1 MENERILPPTPYEP
15 GPDNLCGCLFFLLF
29 VVEFIQ
35 ILSYRNEKNLETDGF
50 NTSSDNPFITTV
62 VLHDTESTFCL
73 DGTVHSEKCSMYAFQ
88 VLHDFMMHGGE
99 LPVDPDG
106 AIFISFLSSFRIRA
120 PGAVFAGI
128 DLFLTSVVVPLHML
142 AVLKMERLPVGTTHD
157 AISYNWKVHCAERIL
172 MILFICRFLFEHR
185 ELHVLFHTI
194 LFTEDIVVIRTIAG
208 IRHRILWIE
217 AINVLKALHER
228 YKAVHVRTVLV
239 HIDYCYVFISNT
251 DLDIVCREQLIILN
265 F

>member
-1 MENERILPPTPYEP
+1 M
-15 GPDNLCGCLFFLLF
+15 
-29 VVEFIQ
+29 EFIQ
-35 ILSYRNEKNLETDGF
+35 VLPYRNEKNLESDGF
-50 NTSSDNPFITTV
+50 NPSSNDPAVTTI
-62 VLHDTESTFCL
+62 VLHDPESAFRL
-73 DGTVHSEKCSMYAFQ
+73 DGTVHSEKGSLYAFQ

-106 AIFISFLSSFRIRA
+106 AIFISFLTSFRIRA

-128 DLFLTSVVVPLHML
+128 DLFLTSVVVPLYML
-142 AVLKMERLPVGTTHD
+142 AVLQVERLPIWTAHD
-157 AISYNWKVHCAERIL
+157 AIFPDWEIHCPELIL

-228 YKAVHVRTVLV
+228 YKAVHVSTVLV